1 MNNFFDFIKTY
12 FLQQISHI
20 ENKVFF
26 LFILISCLFI
36 SLKKKVE
43 LYVLGTYFVISIL
56 LIPTFTCFIDGNCY
70 SNVYLIIIAYVI
82 ANILF
87 FIFYDVIQK
96 QLPKTFKK
104 LKNNE
109 SRENIYKE
117 FGEDVY
123 DKIDKKRKEYIIKHR
138 KNLKINKNIK
148 NENNNIA
155 NLYNTSNNV

>member
-12 FLQQISHI
+12 FLQQYNHI
-20 ENKVFF
+20 ENRVFF
-26 LFILISCLFI
+26 LFVLISCLII

-70 SNVYLIIIAYVI
+70 SNVYLLIIAYVI

-123 DKIDKKRKEYIIKHR
+123 DKIDKKRKQ
-138 KNLKINKNIK
+138 L
-148 NENNNIA
+148 
-155 NLYNTSNNV
+155 

>member
-70 SNVYLIIIAYVI
+70 SNVYLLILAYII

-87 FIFYDVIQK
+87 FIFYNFIQK
-96 QLPKTFKK
+96 QFPRTFKK
-104 LKNNE
+104 LKNRSRNE
-109 SRENIYKE
+109 SKEDIYKE
-117 FGEDVY
+117 IGKDVY
-123 DKIDKKRKEYIIKHR
+123 DKIDKKRKDDIL
-138 KNLKINKNIK
+138 KNKNNKNIFFF
-148 NENNNIA
+148 
-155 NLYNTSNNV
+155 

>member
-12 FLQQISHI
+12 FLQQYNHI
-20 ENKVFF
+20 ENRVFF
-26 LFILISCLFI
+26 LFILISCLII
-36 SLKKKVE
+36 SLKEKVK
-43 LYVLGTYFVISIL
+43 LNVLATYFVISIL

-70 SNVYLIIIAYVI
+70 SNVYLLIIAYII

-109 SRENIYKE
+109 SKENIYKE

-123 DKIDKKRKEYIIKHR
+123 DKIDKKRKDYIIKHKN
-138 KNLKINKNIK
+138 KNLQKHKK
-148 NENNNIA
+148 
-155 NLYNTSNNV
+155 